1 VIPEDEA
8 VQHRCPTC
16 RGPLVCIGSR
26 CQGPEP
32 DGTFGFLEYPVCG
45 SHETSLT
52 PRSDGVEELV
62 CGACGAITSVP
73 IVPSSA

>member
-1 VIPEDEA
+1 
-8 VQHRCPTC
+8 
-16 RGPLVCIGSR
+16 
-26 CQGPEP
+26 
-32 DGTFGFLEYPVCG
+32 
-45 SHETSLT
+45 LT